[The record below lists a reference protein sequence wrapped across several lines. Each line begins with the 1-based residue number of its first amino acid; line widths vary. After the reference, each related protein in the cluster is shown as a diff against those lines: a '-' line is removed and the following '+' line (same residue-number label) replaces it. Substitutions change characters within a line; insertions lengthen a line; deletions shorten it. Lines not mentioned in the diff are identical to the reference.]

1 MYLQAGVPGWGNL
14 WGTWDPLGKSSHLQS
29 FRARHSLRLFTP
41 HAPFHM
47 PRLRSLGVEDSLV
60 QEPLGTGH
68 PCAYFSIRPSAGEFD
83 LLSFEEQLRAL
94 EAGLNGHDLRKLR
107 MLETLSEHAY
117 RMVRMHQSS
126 ITNAVGYLS
135 FFRMVQHECREMK
148 CQ

>member
-1 MYLQAGVPGWGNL
+1 MGRMAPLPQDEEESPTSTAHFPFGL
-14 WGTWDPLGKSSHLQS
+14 SHDPYDTFVKQQLML
-29 FRARHSLRLFTP
+29 LEDE
-41 HAPFHM
+41 
-47 PRLRSLGVEDSLV
+47 LRSLGVEDSLV

-117 RMVRMHQSS
+117 RMVRMHQLS